1 MKRLITIVLMGMIA
15 ISVVGCKAEIKG
27 QEDIKTNV
35 SQSKKETQGNSEVTF
50 KEEDNE
56 KETKQKVIID
66 QNGRKVELPD
76 KIERIVTG
84 RILPFPAVW
93 FLATGSTDEIVG
105 IHPASKSAAENSIL
119 KKMAPSILEAKTNFI
134 KGSEMNIEELYKLK
148 PDIVF
153 MYGDS
158 GNKLDEIE
166 GKGINAVGIKTM
178 SIANGDSVETLNS
191 WLELLGQMTN
201 QEKRAGEIIDY
212 GRRVQQGIDKKLEG
226 VEKAKK
232 KKGLMIFTYADKGI
246 VVSGKGFFGNHW
258 LKDTGAVD
266 VAENDI
272 NIKGVVNMEQIYK
285 WNPEII
291 YITNFTDVQPED
303 LYNNTI
309 EGQDWSKVKAVQD
322 RQVYKIPLG
331 IYRWFPPCGDSPLML
346 KWLAQKNYPEIF
358 NDYKIEDEIKKYYKK
373 FYDYELTDDEVN
385 KILNPSRSAAEGY
398 N

>member
-1 MKRLITIVLMGMIA
+1 MKKLITITLMVILG
-15 ISVVGCKAEIKG
+15 ISIVGCKAETKDDVTNASETKNKIEESKDATAQK
-27 QEDIKTNV
+27 QE
-35 SQSKKETQGNSEVTF
+35 
-50 KEEDNE
+50 NE
-56 KETKQKVIID
+56 KETKSRVIID
-66 QNGRKVELPD
+66 QNGREVEMPD

-134 KGSEMNIEELYKLK
+134 QGNEMNIEEIYKLN

-178 SIANGDSVETLNS
+178 SIAKGDSVETLNS

-201 QEKRAGEIIDY
+201 QEERAGEIIDY
-212 GRRVQQGIDKKLEG
+212 GRRVQQGIDKKLESM
-226 VEKAKK
+226 EEDKK

-258 LKDTGAVD
+258 LKATGAVD

-272 NIKGVVNMEQIYK
+272 NIKSAVNMEQIYK

-309 EGQDWSKVKAVQD
+309 DGQDWSKVKAVQNK
-322 RQVYKIPLG
+322 QVYKIPLG

-346 KWLAQKNYPEIF
+346 KWLAQKNYPKIF
-358 NDYKIEDEIKKYYKK
+358 NDYKIEDEIKTYYKE

-385 KILNPSRSAAEGY
+385 KILNPSRAASEGY

>member
-1 MKRLITIVLMGMIA
+1 MKKLITIALMVILG
-15 ISVVGCKAEIKG
+15 ISIVGCKAETMDDVTNASETKNKIEESKDATAQK
-27 QEDIKTNV
+27 QE
-35 SQSKKETQGNSEVTF
+35 
-50 KEEDNE
+50 NE
-56 KETKQKVIID
+56 KETKARVIID
-66 QNGRKVELPD
+66 QNGREVEMPD

-134 KGSEMNIEELYKLK
+134 QGNEMNIEEIYKLN

-178 SIANGDSVETLNS
+178 SIAKGDSVETLNS

-201 QEKRAGEIIDY
+201 QEERAGEIIDY
-212 GRRVQQGIDKKLEG
+212 GRRVQQGIDKKLESM
-226 VEKAKK
+226 EEDKK

-258 LKDTGAVD
+258 LKATGAVD

-272 NIKGVVNMEQIYK
+272 NIKSAVNMEQIYK

-309 EGQDWSKVKAVQD
+309 DGQDWSKVKAVQNK
-322 RQVYKIPLG
+322 QVYKIPLG

-346 KWLAQKNYPEIF
+346 KWLAQKNYPKIF
-358 NDYKIEDEIKKYYKK
+358 NDYKIEDEIKTYYKE

-385 KILNPSRSAAEGY
+385 KILNPSRAASEGY